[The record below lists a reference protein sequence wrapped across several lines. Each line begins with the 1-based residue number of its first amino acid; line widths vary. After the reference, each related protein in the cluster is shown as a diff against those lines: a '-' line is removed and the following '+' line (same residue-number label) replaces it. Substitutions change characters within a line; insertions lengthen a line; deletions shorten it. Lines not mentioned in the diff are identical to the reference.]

1 MRELILFKLVSFL
14 KGKGFIVNSFFDY
27 NSCFDLIAKRNNFTL
42 IIKVYF
48 NIDAV
53 RQEQALELLK
63 LGKTFNAMA
72 LIIGE
77 KTKMGELKKGEIYE
91 RHSIPVMTLGTFSSV
106 LDSFAPS
113 VRHFKG
119 KTIVELDYNKL
130 RGIRKKE
137 DFSLE
142 ELAEKIGITKE
153 SLYRLEHGHTTSME
167 TARKLERAL
176 GVDLILEKNLLDSF
190 FHQQWEIERRMPFDL
205 SPSDESIEKIRDLG
219 LDVFELQHSPFRA
232 VGSKKEFLLIDKGK
246 EKQELKRKAIV
257 LEKAKAVF
265 NSHSLIITKKYKI
278 EKIAGTPIMQEEE
291 LDSYSKINE
300 LLAEIKK
307 REKK

>member
-1 MRELILFKLVSFL
+1 MREVVLFKLVSFL
-14 KGKGFIVNSFFDY
+14 NGKGFTVNSFFDY

-42 IIKVYF
+42 IVKVYS

-53 RQEQALELLK
+53 RPEQALELLK

-72 LIIGE
+72 LVIGE
-77 KTKMGELKKGEIYE
+77 KTRLGELKKGEIYE
-91 RHSIPVMTLGTFSSV
+91 RHSIPVMSFNTFSSV

-130 RGIRKKE
+130 REGRAKE
-137 DFSLE
+137 DLSLE
-142 ELAEKIGITKE
+142 ELARKVGITKE
-153 SLYRLEHGHTTSME
+153 SLYRFEHGHSTSIG
-167 TARKLERAL
+167 TARKLEKAL
-176 GVDLILEKNLLDSF
+176 GVDLVLEKNLLDSF
-190 FHQQWEIERRMPFDL
+190 FQDQLEREKRMPFD
-205 SPSDESIEKIRDLG
+205 SMPKDESIEKIHYLG

-246 EKQELKRKAIV
+246 EKQELKKKALV

-265 NSHSLIITKKYKI
+265 DSHSLIITKKYKI
-278 EKIAGTPIMQEEE
+278 ERISGTPVIQEEE
-291 LDSYSKINE
+291 LDSYSRINE
-300 LLAEIKK
+300 LLAEIKR